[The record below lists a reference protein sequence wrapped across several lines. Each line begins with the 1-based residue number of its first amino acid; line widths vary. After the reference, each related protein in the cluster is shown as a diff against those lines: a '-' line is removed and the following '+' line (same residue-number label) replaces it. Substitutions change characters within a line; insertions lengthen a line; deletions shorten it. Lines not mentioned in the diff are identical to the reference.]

1 MHITFLWGIYICRNS
16 IAGPYGICTCSALID
31 IQQFSGVFLSTPALP
46 PTATESSL
54 APQPCQYLA
63 LSRCGCCFCF
73 RFSSA
78 GRYSGTPMVVL
89 VCVCLKPD
97 EVDHLSSVVDH
108 WYTFLF
114 KLLVFCPFFIG
125 SSGACFF
132 VPTQRSSLC
141 IQLFNIF
148 LI

>member
-97 EVDHLSSVVDH
+97 EVDHIFHRVIWRL
-108 WYTFLF
+108 LF
-114 KLLVFCPFFIG
+114 CADSEEFFMYSAIQH
-125 SSGACFF
+125 FF
-132 VPTQRSSLC
+132 NLMD
-141 IQLFNIF
+141 FMDF
-148 LI
+148 F